1 MQIFPVVSIL
11 HFDHYW
17 MEMNETSL
25 VLLKIEM
32 KVVGLHA
39 DCFSMMIVSIE
50 QKSVMLVRF
59 MDCDIHLRSHEFE
72 NV

>member
-1 MQIFPVVSIL
+1 
-11 HFDHYW
+11 

-50 QKSVMLVRF
+50 QKSVMLGSWTVTF
-59 MDCDIHLRSHEFE
+59 I
-72 NV
+72 